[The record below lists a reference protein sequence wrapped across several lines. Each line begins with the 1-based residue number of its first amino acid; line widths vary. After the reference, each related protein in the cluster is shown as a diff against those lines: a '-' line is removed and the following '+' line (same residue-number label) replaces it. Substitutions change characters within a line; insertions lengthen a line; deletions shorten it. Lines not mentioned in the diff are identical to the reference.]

1 MKKDLL
7 TLRDLTKEDIV
18 AIIKRGEEIKKGS
31 LKSTKPLDGHNIG
44 MVFDKSSTRTR
55 VSFEVA
61 IYRLGGNAIFLAP
74 SDTQINRG
82 EPMKDTARVLSSYLD
97 GLIYRTYSQEQLTE
111 LAEWSSIPVINAL
124 TDLYHPCQV
133 LSDLMTVDE
142 KLGNLDNLM
151 VAWIG
156 DGNNVANS
164 WINAANILKF
174 NLTMACP
181 ERYLPNP
188 DILAN
193 ISSNVKLVSTPQEAA
208 TNANVIYTDV
218 WASMGKEDESKQRIE
233 DFNGWQVNQ
242 SLIDLADK
250 DVMVMHCLPAHR
262 EEEIT
267 DEAMEGPRSII
278 FVQAENKLYLHQA
291 ILEKYLK
298 PALVL

>member
-7 TLRDLTKEDIV
+7 TLWDLTKEDIV
-18 AIIKRGEEIKKGS
+18 AIIKMGEKIKKGS
-31 LKSTKPLDGHNIG
+31 LKSTKPLDGHTVG
-44 MVFDKSSTRTR
+44 LVFDKSSTRTR

-61 IYRLGGNAIFLAP
+61 IHKLGGSAIFLTP
-74 SDTQINRG
+74 SDTQIARG
-82 EPMKDTARVLSSYLD
+82 EPIKDTARVLSSYLD
-97 GLIYRTYSQEQLTE
+97 GLVYRTYAQEQLE
-111 LAEWSSIPVINAL
+111 EFARWSSIPVINAL

-142 KLGNLDNLM
+142 NRGNLDSLM

-181 ERYLPNP
+181 EGYLPNP

-193 ISSNVKLVSTPQEAA
+193 TSSNVKLVSTPQEAA
-208 TNANVIYTDV
+208 ANANVIYTDV

-262 EEEIT
+262 GEEIT
-267 DEAMEGPRSII
+267 DEVMEGPRSII
-278 FVQAENKLYLHQA
+278 FAQAENKLYLHQA
-291 ILEKYLK
+291 ILEMIIKK
-298 PALVL
+298 

>member
-7 TLRDLTKEDIV
+7 TLTDLTKEDIF
-18 AIIKRGEEIKKGS
+18 AIIKRGEEIKKGF
-31 LKSTKPLDGHNIG
+31 LKSAKPLDGHTVG
-44 MVFDKSSTRTR
+44 LVFDKSSTRTR

-61 IYRLGGNAIFLAP
+61 IHKLGGSAIFLTP
-74 SDTQINRG
+74 SDTQIARG
-82 EPMKDTARVLSSYLD
+82 EPIKDTARVLSSYLD
-97 GLIYRTYSQEQLTE
+97 GLVYRTYAQEQLE
-111 LAEWSSIPVINAL
+111 EFARWSSMPVINAL

-142 KLGNLDNLM
+142 NRGNLDSLM

-181 ERYLPNP
+181 EGYLPNP

-193 ISSNVKLVSTPQEAA
+193 TSSNVKLVSTPQEAA
-208 TNANVIYTDV
+208 TNANVLYTDV
-218 WASMGKEDESKQRIE
+218 WASMGKEDESEQRIE

-262 EEEIT
+262 GEEIT
-267 DEAMEGPRSII
+267 DEVMEGPRSII
-278 FVQAENKLYLHQA
+278 FAQAENKLYLHQA
-291 ILEKYLK
+291 ILEMIIKK
-298 PALVL
+298 

>member
-7 TLRDLTKEDIV
+7 TLTDLTKEDIV
-18 AIIKRGEEIKKGS
+18 AIIKRGEEIKKGF
-31 LKSTKPLDGHNIG
+31 LKSAKPLDGHTVG
-44 MVFDKSSTRTR
+44 LVFDKSSTRTR

-61 IYRLGGNAIFLAP
+61 IHKLGGSAIFLTP
-74 SDTQINRG
+74 SDTQIARG
-82 EPMKDTARVLSSYLD
+82 EPVKDTARVLSSYLD
-97 GLIYRTYSQEQLTE
+97 GLVYRTYAQEQLE
-111 LAEWSSIPVINAL
+111 EFARWSSIPVINAL
-124 TDLYHPCQV
+124 TDRYHPCQV

-142 KLGNLDNLM
+142 NRGNLDSLM

-181 ERYLPNP
+181 EGYLPNP

-193 ISSNVKLVSTPQEAA
+193 TSSNVKLVSTPQEAA
-208 TNANVIYTDV
+208 INANVLYTDV
-218 WASMGKEDESKQRIE
+218 WASMGKEDESEQRIE

-262 EEEIT
+262 GEEIT
-267 DEAMEGPRSII
+267 DEVMEGPRSII
-278 FVQAENKLYLHQA
+278 FAQAENKLYLHQA

-298 PALVL
+298 FNPP

>member
-7 TLRDLTKEDIV
+7 TLTDLTKEDIV
-18 AIIKRGEEIKKGS
+18 AIIKRGEEIKKGF
-31 LKSTKPLDGHNIG
+31 LKSAKPLDGHTVG
-44 MVFDKSSTRTR
+44 LVFDKSSTRTR

-61 IYRLGGNAIFLAP
+61 IHKLGGSAIFLTP
-74 SDTQINRG
+74 SDTQIARG
-82 EPMKDTARVLSSYLD
+82 EPIKDTARVLSSYLD
-97 GLIYRTYSQEQLTE
+97 GLVYRTYAQEQLE
-111 LAEWSSIPVINAL
+111 EFARWSSIPVINAL

-142 KLGNLDNLM
+142 NRGNLDSLM

-181 ERYLPNP
+181 EGYLPNP

-193 ISSNVKLVSTPQEAA
+193 TSSNVKLVSTPQEAA
-208 TNANVIYTDV
+208 TNANVLYTDV
-218 WASMGKEDESKQRIE
+218 WASMGKEDESEQRIE

-262 EEEIT
+262 GEEIT
-267 DEAMEGPRSII
+267 DEVMEGPRSII
-278 FVQAENKLYLHQA
+278 FAQAENKLYLHQA
-291 ILEKYLK
+291 ILEMMIKK
-298 PALVL
+298 

>member
-7 TLRDLTKEDIV
+7 TLTDLTKEDIV
-18 AIIKRGEEIKKGS
+18 AIIKRGEEIKKGF
-31 LKSTKPLDGHNIG
+31 LKNAKPLDGHTVG
-44 MVFDKSSTRTR
+44 LVFDKSSTRTR

-61 IYRLGGNAIFLAP
+61 IHKLGGSAIFLTP
-74 SDTQINRG
+74 SDTQIARG
-82 EPMKDTARVLSSYLD
+82 EPIKDTARVLSSYLD
-97 GLIYRTYSQEQLTE
+97 GLVYRTYAQEQLE
-111 LAEWSSIPVINAL
+111 EFARWSSMPVINAL

-142 KLGNLDNLM
+142 NRGNLDSLM

-164 WINAANILKF
+164 WVNAANILKF

-181 ERYLPNP
+181 EGYLPNP

-193 ISSNVKLVSTPQEAA
+193 TSSNVKLVSTPQEAA
-208 TNANVIYTDV
+208 TNANVLYTDV

-262 EEEIT
+262 GEEIT
-267 DEAMEGPRSII
+267 DEVMEGPKSII
-278 FVQAENKLYLHQA
+278 FAQAENKLYLHQA

-298 PALVL
+298 FEVT

>member
-7 TLRDLTKEDIV
+7 TLNDLTKEDII
-18 AIIKRGEEIKKGS
+18 AIIKMAEEIKKGS
-31 LKSTKPLDGHNIG
+31 LKSTKPLDGHTVG
-44 MVFDKSSTRTR
+44 LVFDKSSTRTR

-61 IYRLGGNAIFLAP
+61 IHKLGGSAIFLTP
-74 SDTQINRG
+74 SDTQIARG
-82 EPMKDTARVLSSYLD
+82 EPIKDTARVLSSYLD
-97 GLIYRTYSQEQLTE
+97 GLVYRTYAQEQLE
-111 LAEWSSIPVINAL
+111 EFARWSSIPVINAL

-142 KLGNLDNLM
+142 NRGNLDSLM

-181 ERYLPNP
+181 EGYLPNP

-193 ISSNVKLVSTPQEAA
+193 TSSNVKLVSTPQEAA

-262 EEEIT
+262 GEEIT
-267 DEAMEGPRSII
+267 DEVMEGPKSII
-278 FVQAENKLYLHQA
+278 FAQAENKLYLHQA

-298 PALVL
+298 FKVT

>member
-61 IYRLGGNAIFLAP
+61 IYRLGGNAIFLTP

-133 LSDLMTVDE
+133 LSDLMSIDE

-250 DVMVMHCLPAHR
+250 DVIVMHCLPAHR

-278 FVQAENKLYLHQA
+278 FVQAENKLYVHQA

>member
-7 TLRDLTKEDIV
+7 TLTDLTKEDIV

-31 LKSTKPLDGHNIG
+31 LKSAKPLDGHTVG
-44 MVFDKSSTRTR
+44 LVFDKSSTRTR

-61 IYRLGGNAIFLAP
+61 IHKLGGSAIFLTP
-74 SDTQINRG
+74 SDTQIARG
-82 EPMKDTARVLSSYLD
+82 EPIKDTARVLSSYLD
-97 GLIYRTYSQEQLTE
+97 GLVYRTYAQEQLE
-111 LAEWSSIPVINAL
+111 EFARWSSIPVINAL

-142 KLGNLDNLM
+142 NRGNLDSLM

-181 ERYLPNP
+181 EGYLPNP

-193 ISSNVKLVSTPQEAA
+193 TSRNVKLVSTPQEAA
-208 TNANVIYTDV
+208 TNANVLYTDV
-218 WASMGKEDESKQRIE
+218 WASMGKEDESEQRIE

-262 EEEIT
+262 GEEIT
-267 DEAMEGPRSII
+267 DEVMEGPRSII
-278 FVQAENKLYLHQA
+278 FAQAENKLYLHQA

-298 PALVL
+298 FKVT

>member
-1 MKKDLL
+1 MKKGLL

-18 AIIKRGEEIKKGS
+18 AILKRGCEIKKGS
-31 LKSTKPLDGHNIG
+31 LKNVKPLEGHTIG
-44 MVFDKSSTRTR
+44 LIFDKPSTRTR

-61 IYRLGGNAIFLAP
+61 IHRLGGNAIFLTP
-74 SDTQINRG
+74 SDTQIGRN

-97 GLIYRTYSQEQLTE
+97 GLIVRTYSQKQLEE
-111 LAEWSSIPVINAL
+111 LAKWSSIPVINAL

-133 LSDLMTVDE
+133 LSDLMTIE
-142 KLGNLDNLM
+142 EYRGTLDNLR

-164 WINAANILKF
+164 WINAATILEF
-174 NLTMACP
+174 DLSMAWP
-181 ERYLPNP
+181 KGYGAHP

-193 ISSNVKLVSTPQEAA
+193 TPGNVKLFNSPQEAVF
-208 TNANVIYTDV
+208 NANIIYTDV
-218 WASMGKEDESKQRIE
+218 WASMGKEDEREQRIK
-233 DFNGWQVNQ
+233 DFNGWQINR

-267 DEAMEGPRSII
+267 DEVMEDPRSII
-278 FVQAENKLYLHQA
+278 FTQAENKLYLHQA
-291 ILEKYLK
+291 LLEMMINH
-298 PALVL
+298 

>member
-7 TLRDLTKEDIV
+7 TLWDLTKEDIV
-18 AIIKRGEEIKKGS
+18 AIIKMGEKIKKGS
-31 LKSTKPLDGHNIG
+31 LKSTKPLDGHTVG
-44 MVFDKSSTRTR
+44 LVFDKSSTRTR

-61 IYRLGGNAIFLAP
+61 IHKLGGSAIFLTP
-74 SDTQINRG
+74 SDTQIARG
-82 EPMKDTARVLSSYLD
+82 EPIKDTARVLSSYLD
-97 GLIYRTYSQEQLTE
+97 GLIYRTYAQEQLE
-111 LAEWSSIPVINAL
+111 EFARWSSIPVINAL

-142 KLGNLDNLM
+142 NRGNLDSLM

-181 ERYLPNP
+181 EGYLPNP

-193 ISSNVKLVSTPQEAA
+193 TSSNVKLVSTPQEAA

-262 EEEIT
+262 GEEIT
-267 DEAMEGPRSII
+267 DEVMEGPRSII
-278 FVQAENKLYLHQA
+278 FAQAENKLYLHQA
-291 ILEKYLK
+291 ILEMIIKK
-298 PALVL
+298 

>member
-7 TLRDLTKEDIV
+7 TLKDLTKEDIV
-18 AIIKRGEEIKKGS
+18 DIIKRAEEIKKGPLKKVKS
-31 LKSTKPLDGHNIG
+31 LADHTIG
-44 MVFDKSSTRTR
+44 LIFDKQSTRTR

-61 IYRLGGNAIFLAP
+61 IYKLGGNAIFLTS
-74 SDTQINRG
+74 SDTQIARG
-82 EPMKDTARVLSSYLD
+82 EPVKDTARVLSSYVD
-97 GLIYRTYSQEQLTE
+97 GLIVRTYSQKQVEE
-111 LAEWSSIPVINAL
+111 LAKWSSIPVINAL
-124 TDLYHPCQV
+124 TDMYHPCQV

-142 KLGNLDNLM
+142 NRVSLDNLR

-164 WINAANILKF
+164 WINAATIMKF
-174 NLTMACP
+174 ELTMAFP
-181 ERYLPNP
+181 EGYLPSP

-193 ISSNVKLVSTPQEAA
+193 TSSNVKLVSTPQEAV
-208 TNANVIYTDV
+208 TEANIIYTDV
-218 WASMGKEDESKQRIE
+218 WASMGQEDEREQRIN

-262 EEEIT
+262 GEEIT
-267 DEAMEGPRSII
+267 DEVMEGPRSII
-278 FVQAENKLYLHQA
+278 FAQAENKLYVHQA
-291 ILEKYLK
+291 TLEKYLK

>member
-7 TLRDLTKEDIV
+7 TLWDLTKEDIV

-31 LKSTKPLDGHNIG
+31 LKSVKPLDGHTVG
-44 MVFDKSSTRTR
+44 LVFDKSSTRTR

-61 IYRLGGNAIFLAP
+61 IHKLGGSAIFLTP
-74 SDTQINRG
+74 SDTQIARG
-82 EPMKDTARVLSSYLD
+82 EPIKDTARVLSSYLD
-97 GLIYRTYSQEQLTE
+97 GLIYRTYAQEQLE
-111 LAEWSSIPVINAL
+111 EFARWSSIPVINAL
-124 TDLYHPCQV
+124 TDLCHPCQV

-142 KLGNLDNLM
+142 NRGNLDSLM

-181 ERYLPNP
+181 EGYLPNP

-193 ISSNVKLVSTPQEAA
+193 TSSNVKLVSTPQEAA
-208 TNANVIYTDV
+208 ANANVIYTDV
-218 WASMGKEDESKQRIE
+218 WASMGKEDESEQRIE

-262 EEEIT
+262 GEEIT
-267 DEAMEGPRSII
+267 DEVMEGPKSII
-278 FVQAENKLYLHQA
+278 FAQAENKLYLHQA

-298 PALVL
+298 FKVT

>member
-7 TLRDLTKEDIV
+7 TLTDLTKEDIV
-18 AIIKRGEEIKKGS
+18 AIIKRGEEIKKGF
-31 LKSTKPLDGHNIG
+31 LKSAKPLDGHTVG
-44 MVFDKSSTRTR
+44 LVFDKSSTRTR

-61 IYRLGGNAIFLAP
+61 IHKLGGSAIFLTP
-74 SDTQINRG
+74 SDTQIARG
-82 EPMKDTARVLSSYLD
+82 EPIKDTARVLSSYLD
-97 GLIYRTYSQEQLTE
+97 GLVYRTYAQEQLE
-111 LAEWSSIPVINAL
+111 EFARWSSMPVINAL

-142 KLGNLDNLM
+142 NRGNLDSLM

-164 WINAANILKF
+164 WVNAANILKF

-181 ERYLPNP
+181 EGYLPNP

-193 ISSNVKLVSTPQEAA
+193 TSSNVKLVSTPQEAA
-208 TNANVIYTDV
+208 TNANVLYTDV
-218 WASMGKEDESKQRIE
+218 WASMGKEDESEQRME

-262 EEEIT
+262 GEEIT
-267 DEAMEGPRSII
+267 DEVMEGPKSII
-278 FVQAENKLYLHQA
+278 FAQAENKLYLHQA

-298 PALVL
+298 FKVT

>member
-7 TLRDLTKEDIV
+7 TLKDLTKEDIV
-18 AIIKRGEEIKKGS
+18 DIIKRAEEIKKGP
-31 LKSTKPLDGHNIG
+31 LKKVKPLADHTIG
-44 MVFDKSSTRTR
+44 LIFDKQSTRTR

-61 IYRLGGNAIFLAP
+61 IYKLGGNAIFLTS
-74 SDTQINRG
+74 SDTQIARG
-82 EPMKDTARVLSSYLD
+82 EPVKDTARVLSSYVD
-97 GLIYRTYSQEQLTE
+97 GLIVRTYSQKQVEE
-111 LAEWSSIPVINAL
+111 LAKWSSIPVINAL
-124 TDLYHPCQV
+124 TDMYHPCQV

-142 KLGNLDNLM
+142 NRVSLDNLR

-164 WINAANILKF
+164 WINAATIMKF
-174 NLTMACP
+174 ELTMAFP
-181 ERYLPNP
+181 EGYLPSP

-193 ISSNVKLVSTPQEAA
+193 TSNNVKLVSTPQEAA
-208 TNANVIYTDV
+208 TEANIIYTDV
-218 WASMGKEDESKQRIE
+218 WASMGQEDEREQRIN

-262 EEEIT
+262 GEEIT
-267 DEAMEGPRSII
+267 DEVMEGPRSII
-278 FVQAENKLYLHQA
+278 FAQAENKLYVHQA
-291 ILEKYLK
+291 TLEKYLK

>member
-7 TLRDLTKEDIV
+7 TLTDLTKEDIV
-18 AIIKRGEEIKKGS
+18 AIIKRGEEIKKGF
-31 LKSTKPLDGHNIG
+31 LKSAKPLDGHTVG
-44 MVFDKSSTRTR
+44 LVFDKSSTRTR

-61 IYRLGGNAIFLAP
+61 IHKLGGSAIFLTP
-74 SDTQINRG
+74 SDTQIARG
-82 EPMKDTARVLSSYLD
+82 EPIKDTARVLSSYLD
-97 GLIYRTYSQEQLTE
+97 GLVYRTYAQEQLE
-111 LAEWSSIPVINAL
+111 EFARWSSIPVINAL
-124 TDLYHPCQV
+124 TDLCHPCQV

-142 KLGNLDNLM
+142 NRGNLDSLM

-164 WINAANILKF
+164 WINASNILKF

-181 ERYLPNP
+181 EGYLPNP
-188 DILAN
+188 DILASA
-193 ISSNVKLVSTPQEAA
+193 SSNVKLVSTPQEAA
-208 TNANVIYTDV
+208 TNANVLYTDV
-218 WASMGKEDESKQRIE
+218 WASMGKEDESEQRIE

-262 EEEIT
+262 GEEIT
-267 DEAMEGPRSII
+267 DEVMEGPRSII
-278 FVQAENKLYLHQA
+278 FAQAENKLYLHQA

-298 PALVL
+298 FKVT

>member
-61 IYRLGGNAIFLAP
+61 IYRLGGNAIFLTP

-133 LSDLMTVDE
+133 LSDLMTIDE

-250 DVMVMHCLPAHR
+250 DVIVMHCLPAHR

-267 DEAMEGPRSII
+267 DEVMEGPRSII
-278 FVQAENKLYLHQA
+278 FVQAENKLYVHQA
-291 ILEKYLK
+291 ILEMMIN
-298 PALVL
+298 

>member
-7 TLRDLTKEDIV
+7 TLTDLTKEDIV
-18 AIIKRGEEIKKGS
+18 AIIKRGEEIKKGF
-31 LKSTKPLDGHNIG
+31 LKSAKPLDGHTVG
-44 MVFDKSSTRTR
+44 LVFDKSSTRTR

-61 IYRLGGNAIFLAP
+61 IHKLGGSAIFLTP
-74 SDTQINRG
+74 SDTQIARG
-82 EPMKDTARVLSSYLD
+82 EPVKDTARVLSSYLD
-97 GLIYRTYSQEQLTE
+97 GLVYRTYAQEQLE
-111 LAEWSSIPVINAL
+111 EFARWSSIPVINAL

-142 KLGNLDNLM
+142 NRGNLDSLM

-181 ERYLPNP
+181 EGYLPNP

-193 ISSNVKLVSTPQEAA
+193 TSSNVKLVSTTQEAA
-208 TNANVIYTDV
+208 INANVLYTDV
-218 WASMGKEDESKQRIE
+218 WASMGKEDESEQRIE

-262 EEEIT
+262 GEEIT
-267 DEAMEGPRSII
+267 DEVMEGPRSII
-278 FVQAENKLYLHQA
+278 FAQAENKLYLHQA

-298 PALVL
+298 FKVT

>member
-61 IYRLGGNAIFLAP
+61 IYRLGGNAIFLTP

-133 LSDLMTVDE
+133 LSDIMTIDE

-267 DEAMEGPRSII
+267 DEVMEGPRSII
-278 FVQAENKLYLHQA
+278 FVQAENKLYVHQA
-291 ILEKYLK
+291 ILEKMIK
-298 PALVL
+298 K

>member
-61 IYRLGGNAIFLAP
+61 IYRLGGNAIFLTP

-133 LSDLMTVDE
+133 LSDLMSIDE

-193 ISSNVKLVSTPQEAA
+193 ISSNVKLVSTPQEAV

-250 DVMVMHCLPAHR
+250 DVIVMHCLPAHR

-278 FVQAENKLYLHQA
+278 FVQAENKLYVHQA

>member
-61 IYRLGGNAIFLAP
+61 IYRLGGNAIFLTP

-133 LSDLMTVDE
+133 LSDLMTIDE

-250 DVMVMHCLPAHR
+250 DVIVMHCLPAHR

-267 DEAMEGPRSII
+267 DEVMEGPRSII
-278 FVQAENKLYLHQA
+278 FVQAENKLYVHQA
-291 ILEKYLK
+291 ILEMMIK
-298 PALVL
+298 

>member
-7 TLRDLTKEDIV
+7 TLKDLTKEDILTL
-18 AIIKRGEEIKKGS
+18 IKQGLEIKKNTLKNVKS
-31 LKSTKPLDGHNIG
+31 LEDHTIG
-44 MVFDKSSTRTR
+44 LIFDKASTRTR

-61 IYRLGGNAIFLAP
+61 INRLGGDAIFLTP
-74 SDTQINRG
+74 SDTQVARG

-97 GLIYRTYSQEQLTE
+97 GLIYRTYSQKKLEE
-111 LAEWSSIPVINAL
+111 LAKWSSIPIINAL

-133 LSDLMTVDE
+133 LSDLMTIDE
-142 KLGNLDNLM
+142 NRDNLDNLM

-164 WINAANILKF
+164 WINAANILEF
-174 NLTMACP
+174 NLTMASP
-181 ERYLPNP
+181 KGYLPNP

-193 ISSNVKLVSTPQEAA
+193 ASVNVKLVDTPQEAA
-208 TNANVIYTDV
+208 SNANIIYTDV
-218 WASMGKEDESKQRIE
+218 WASMGKEDETELRIK

-262 EEEIT
+262 GEEIT
-267 DEAMEGPRSII
+267 DEVMEGPRSII
-278 FVQAENKLYLHQA
+278 FSQAENKLYMHQA
-291 ILEKYLK
+291 ILEKFIK
-298 PALVL
+298 KI

>member
-7 TLRDLTKEDIV
+7 TLKDLTQDDIFS
-18 AIIKRGEEIKKGS
+18 IIKRGEEIKKGF
-31 LKSTKPLDGHNIG
+31 LKNVKPLDGQTIG
-44 MVFDKSSTRTR
+44 LIFDKSSTRTR

-61 IYRLGGNAIFLAP
+61 IHRLGGNAIFLTS
-74 SDTQINRG
+74 SDTQIARG

-97 GLIYRTYSQEQLTE
+97 GLIYRTYSQEQLE
-111 LAEWSSIPVINAL
+111 EFARLSSIPVINAL

-133 LSDLMTVDE
+133 LSDLMTIDE
-142 KLGNLDNLM
+142 NRGDLDNLM

-164 WINAANILKF
+164 WVNAAIILKF
-174 NLTMACP
+174 NLTIACP

-193 ISSNVKLVSTPQEAA
+193 ASNNVKLVSTPQEAA

-218 WASMGKEDESKQRIE
+218 WASMGKEGESEERIA

-262 EEEIT
+262 GEEIT

-278 FVQAENKLYLHQA
+278 FSQAENKLYLHQA
-291 ILEKYLK
+291 ILEMMIKK
-298 PALVL
+298 

>member
-31 LKSTKPLDGHNIG
+31 LESTKPLDGHNIG

-61 IYRLGGNAIFLAP
+61 IYRLGGNAIFLTP

-133 LSDLMTVDE
+133 LSDLMSIDE

-250 DVMVMHCLPAHR
+250 DVIVMHCLPAHR

-278 FVQAENKLYLHQA
+278 FVQAENKLYVHQA
-291 ILEKYLK
+291 ILEMMIKK
-298 PALVL
+298 